1 MDKWTE
7 MQVFVEA
14 VKRGGFSAAG
24 RQLNLSPSAVSKLV
38 SRLES
43 RLEVRLFNR
52 TTRTL
57 NLTEG
62 GQAFFKRCIE
72 ILEDVEDA
80 ETSITGFGHVPKGV
94 LRINSTPGF
103 VKHQL
108 LPIMAEFQQL
118 YPQLVVEFQLTGQSI
133 DLIGEGVDLAIRLG
147 VLKDT
152 SLVARKLG
160 ESHRVVCASPLYLKA
175 HGIPST
181 PVELLQHNCLRLST
195 SEIFNHWEF
204 YSNEQEE
211 AIEVNGHF
219 VTDNVDALYEYA
231 LLGGG
236 IVRLSGFM
244 VGEDIKAGRLVP
256 LLQDYSIKKQQ
267 IHAVFPHRKY
277 LPAKVRVLIDFLLEK
292 FTPNAPWD

>member
-1 MDKWTE
+1 MH
-7 MQVFVEA
+7 VFVEA

-24 RQLNLSPSAVSKLV
+24 RQLNLSPSAISKLV
-38 SRLES
+38 SRLEN
-43 RLEVRLFNR
+43 RLGVRLFNR

-57 NLTEG
+57 HLTEG

-80 ETSITGFGHVPKGV
+80 ETSIIGFGHVPKGI

-103 VKHQL
+103 FKHQL

-118 YPQLVVEFQLTGQSI
+118 YPQLVLEFQLTGQSI
-133 DLIGEGVDLAIRLG
+133 DLIDEGVDLAIRLG

-160 ESHRVVCASPLYLKA
+160 ESNRVVCASPQYIKTY
-175 HGIPST
+175 GIPLK
-181 PVELLQHNCLRLST
+181 PQDLLHHNCLRLST
-195 SEIFNHWEF
+195 NDVFNRWEF
-204 YSNEQEE
+204 YSDNEEE
-211 AIEVNGHF
+211 IIEVDGQF
-219 VTDNVDALYEYA
+219 VTDNVEALYEYA

-244 VGEDIKAGRLVP
+244 VGENIISGSLVP
-256 LLQDYSIKKQQ
+256 ILKDYSIKKQQ
-267 IHAVFPHRKY
+267 IHAVFPHRKH
-277 LPAKVRVLIDFLLEK
+277 LPAKVRVLLDFLLEK
-292 FTPNAPWD
+292 FSKNTPWD

>member
-1 MDKWTE
+1 
-7 MQVFVEA
+7 
-14 VKRGGFSAAG
+14 
-24 RQLNLSPSAVSKLV
+24 LYPSAVSKLV
-38 SRLES
+38 SRLEN
-43 RLEVRLFNR
+43 RLGVRLFNR

-57 NLTEG
+57 HLTEG
-62 GQAFFKRCIE
+62 GQVFFKRCIE

-118 YPQLVVEFQLTGQSI
+118 YPQLIVEFQLTGQSV

-160 ESHRVVCASPLYLKA
+160 ESHRVVCASPRYIEA
-175 HGIPST
+175 HGIPSI
-181 PVELLQHNCLRLST
+181 PIELLQHNCLRLS
-195 SEIFNHWEF
+195 SNEVFNQWEF
-204 YSNEQEE
+204 YSNEGEE
-211 AIEVNGHF
+211 TIEVNGHF

-244 VGEDIKAGRLVP
+244 VGKDIKAGRLVP
-256 LLQDYSIKKQQ
+256 ILQNYSIKKQQ
-267 IHAVFPHRKY
+267 IHAVFPHRKH
-277 LPAKVRVLIDFLLEK
+277 LPAKVRVLLDFLLDK
-292 FTPNAPWD
+292 FTPATPWD

>member
-1 MDKWTE
+1 LDKWTE
-7 MQVFVEA
+7 MHVFVEA

-24 RQLNLSPSAVSKLV
+24 RQLNLSPSAISKLV
-38 SRLES
+38 SRLEN
-43 RLEVRLFNR
+43 RLGVRLFNR

-57 NLTEG
+57 HLTEA

-80 ETSITGFGHVPKGV
+80 ETSIIGFGHVPKGV

-103 VKHQL
+103 FKHQL

-118 YPQLVVEFQLTGQSI
+118 YPQLVLEFQLTGQSI
-133 DLIGEGVDLAIRLG
+133 DLINEGVDLAIRLG

-160 ESHRVVCASPLYLKA
+160 ESNRVICASPQYIKT
-175 HGIPST
+175 HGIPLK
-181 PVELLQHNCLRLST
+181 PQDLLHHNCLRLST
-195 SEIFNHWEF
+195 NDVFNRWEF
-204 YSNEQEE
+204 YSKNEEE
-211 AIEVNGHF
+211 IIEVDGQF
-219 VTDNVDALYEYA
+219 VTDNVEALYEYA

-244 VGEDIKAGRLVP
+244 VGEAIKAGSLVP
-256 LLQDYSIKKQQ
+256 ILKDYSIKKQQ
-267 IHAVFPHRKY
+267 IHAVFPHRKH
-277 LPAKVRVLIDFLLEK
+277 LPAKVRVLLDFLFDRFSK
-292 FTPNAPWD
+292 NTPWD

>member
-1 MDKWTE
+1 MH
-7 MQVFVEA
+7 VFVEA

-24 RQLNLSPSAVSKLV
+24 RQLNLSPSAISKLV
-38 SRLES
+38 SRLEN
-43 RLEVRLFNR
+43 RLGVRLFNR

-57 NLTEG
+57 HLTEA

-80 ETSITGFGHVPKGV
+80 ETSIIGFGHVPKGV

-103 VKHQL
+103 FKHQL

-118 YPQLVVEFQLTGQSI
+118 YPQLVLEFQLTGQSI
-133 DLIGEGVDLAIRLG
+133 DLINEGVDLAIRLG

-160 ESHRVVCASPLYLKA
+160 ESNRVICASPQYIKT
-175 HGIPST
+175 HGIPLK
-181 PVELLQHNCLRLST
+181 PQDLLHHNCLRLST
-195 SEIFNHWEF
+195 NDVFNRWEF
-204 YSNEQEE
+204 YSKNEEE
-211 AIEVNGHF
+211 IIEVDGQF
-219 VTDNVDALYEYA
+219 VTDNVEALYEYA

-244 VGEDIKAGRLVP
+244 VGEAIKAGSLVP
-256 LLQDYSIKKQQ
+256 ILKDYSIKKQQ
-267 IHAVFPHRKY
+267 IHAVFPHRKH
-277 LPAKVRVLIDFLLEK
+277 LPAKVRVLLDFLFDRFSK
-292 FTPNAPWD
+292 NTPWD

>member
-1 MDKWTE
+1 
-7 MQVFVEA
+7 MQVFTEA

-38 SRLES
+38 SRLEN
-43 RLEVRLFNR
+43 RLGVRLFNR

-147 VLKDT
+147 ILKNT

-160 ESHRVVCASPLYLKA
+160 ESHRVICASPLYLEA

-181 PVELLQHNCLRLST
+181 PIELLQHNCLRLST
-195 SEIFNHWEF
+195 SEVFNHWEF
-204 YSNEQEE
+204 YSNKEE
-211 AIEVNGHF
+211 ETIEVNGHF

-256 LLQDYSIKKQQ
+256 MLQDYSIKKQQ

-277 LPAKVRVLIDFLLEK
+277 LPAKVRVLLDYLLQK
-292 FTPNAPWD
+292 FTPTTPWD